1 MGDELDYLNGKFDF
15 SKAKESY
22 KCEDEYIDDLL
33 KMLSVYFQVANDMKS
48 KFSTKKIFDYH
59 LSGMCVN
66 QNDIYN
72 YINTF
77 SLFDKDV
84 KEDIKNDMFK
94 IEEYINS
101 RVINTKREGLI
112 LRLETLKES
121 FKLSKFEFFA
131 VVCSL
136 SCNMDMGFQGMIYL
150 FHNISSLWHPTF
162 GVVKALY
169 KIFNS
174 LSSDKYMEYCCTD
187 SILNKY
193 FFVEDN
199 NFNKNSLVN
208 QPMILKR
215 RILDHIYNKNNNT
228 KEFKDVTEK
237 FCCDEEVEKIIAY
250 EDNYNKIFD
259 TYSYLKERQD
269 KCLIWLYG
277 EKGTGKKLA
286 LKKLAKEQK
295 LKMIFLD
302 ISKLMDYDKEKEEKL
317 VKELELECIL
327 EGAIIVIDNI
337 FISKEKD
344 SKADKNKDKD
354 KLENIIDSLFKFSN
368 IIFAKSE
375 IEDINYVNNCFSFIK
390 IKYDYPSYSQ
400 SVALWEGLSEGY
412 LLKEDIDF
420 KIISGTHILTPLQ
433 IKCSLKNAEILRY
446 IKKEERIT
454 LNILTKEILLICT
467 NNLSKLAQKIK
478 SDYTWEDL
486 IIEESQKE
494 ILSSF
499 CNRIKYGREVNER
512 WSKGNKLSYGIGT
525 SLLLCGSPGT
535 GKTMI
540 AHVIA
545 NELNLELYRVDLSQI
560 INKYI
565 GETSKNIDKIFK
577 EAENN
582 NIILFFDEADAL
594 FSKRN
599 EVKDS
604 IDKYANADTGHLL
617 QKIEDYK
624 GVSIL
629 ATNLYGNI
637 DEAFKR
643 RINYIV
649 NIKNPDI
656 NERLNLWKSIFP
668 KKSNLASDIDYEY
681 LAENFELSGSSIKSI
696 ALQADIFASETKEE
710 ICMSHILKAIK
721 FDYVKKEKIIPKN
734 IIEYYDM

>member
-1 MGDELDYLNGKFDF
+1 MGDEFDYLNDKFDF

-48 KFSTKKIFDYH
+48 KFSTENIFDYH
-59 LSGMCVN
+59 LSGICVN
-66 QNDIYN
+66 ESDIYN

-84 KEDIKNDMFK
+84 QEDLKNNMFK

-101 RVINTKREGLI
+101 RVINTKKEGRI
-112 LRLETLKES
+112 LRIESLKES

-131 VVCSL
+131 VICSL

-150 FHNISSLWHPTF
+150 FHNIDGLWHPTF
-162 GVVKALY
+162 GVVRALY
-169 KIFNS
+169 KIFNP
-174 LSSDKYMEYCCTD
+174 LSSDKYIEYFCND

-193 FFVEDN
+193 FFIKDDE
-199 NFNKNSLVN
+199 FSENSLVN
-208 QPMILKR
+208 HSMILNR
-215 RILDHIYNKNNNT
+215 RILDYIYNKSDNT

-259 TYSYLKERQD
+259 TYNYLKERQE
-269 KCLIWLYG
+269 KCLIWLHG
-277 EKGTGKKLA
+277 ENGTGKKLA
-286 LKKLAKEQK
+286 LRKLAKEKK
-295 LKMIFLD
+295 LKIIFLD

-317 VKELELECIL
+317 VMELELECIL
-327 EGAIIVIDNI
+327 EGAIIVIENI
-337 FISKEKD
+337 VDDKEKED
-344 SKADKNKDKD
+344 EEEKDKY
-354 KLENIIDSLFKFSN
+354 KLQNIIESLFKFSN
-368 IIFAKSE
+368 IIFTKSE
-375 IEDINYVNNCFSFIK
+375 IDNITYVNNYFSFIK
-390 IKYDYPSYSQ
+390 IKYEYPSYSQ

-420 KIISGTHILTPLQ
+420 KIISCTHILTPLQ
-433 IKCSLKNAEILRY
+433 IKCSLKNAEILRC
-446 IKKEERIT
+446 IKKEEKIT
-454 LNILTKEILLICT
+454 LNTLTKEIFLTCT

-512 WSKGNKLSYGIGT
+512 WSKGNKLSYGMGT
-525 SLLLCGSPGT
+525 SLLLCGAPGT
-535 GKTMI
+535 GKTMS

-656 NERLNLWKSIFP
+656 NERLNLWKNIFP
-668 KKSNLASDIDYEY
+668 PKSSLASDIDYEY

-696 ALQADIFASETKEE
+696 ALQADLFASETKEE

-721 FDYVKKEKIIPKN
+721 FDYVKKEKIIPRN